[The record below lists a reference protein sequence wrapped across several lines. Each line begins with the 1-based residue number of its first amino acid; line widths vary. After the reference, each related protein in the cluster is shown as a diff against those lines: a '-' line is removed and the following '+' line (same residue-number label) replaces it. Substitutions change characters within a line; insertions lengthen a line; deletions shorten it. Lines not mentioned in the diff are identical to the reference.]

1 MFGCLLVHIRLHMNV
16 YSSPSLHNEYL
27 WYDKLWGA
35 FSASSYL
42 VLISFQSCPHHG
54 LDVCRCC
61 SHLVSITYCLQIYND
76 NKHSKHSWQIFYEN
90 IALHCSKS
98 GTICRVHRLW
108 RKENALVGSSDL
120 FSISR
125 PLLKNLEWSEMGS
138 QLQNRLNIA
147 EQKNNLILRESFH
160 WDCLLRF
167 YCWVNPMYHWI
178 HHFIYVRTWFGI
190 HVTPSFDVLFS
201 HRISNFIKV
210 LYWRTCENKHNS
222 LGICIGGKGVCL
234 SAQDPEFSKMS
245 SVLDFDLGGR
255 EDLCAGC
262 CTCFKKKWS
271 IKTSMGA
278 ANCDQ
283 LALVQSEK

>member
-54 LDVCRCC
+54 LDVCWCF
-61 SHLVSITYCLQIYND
+61 SHLVSFTHCLQIYND
-76 NKHSKHSWQIFYEN
+76 NKHSKHSRQIFYEN
-90 IALHCSKS
+90 MALPCSKS

-160 WDCLLRF
+160 WDLFIEVLLLSESNVSLNSSF
-167 YCWVNPMYHWI
+167 YLRQDLIWNPCNSFLWC
-178 HHFIYVRTWFGI
+178 FILAPYLQFHKSAILKNMWKQTQFLG
-190 HVTPSFDVLFS
+190 
-201 HRISNFIKV
+201 NM
-210 LYWRTCENKHNS
+210 YWRQR
-222 LGICIGGKGVCL
+222 CL
-234 SAQDPEFSKMS
+234 PQRAGSRVFQDELCPW
-245 SVLDFDLGGR
+245 LWPGR
-255 EDLCAGC
+255 TRGPLR
-262 CTCFKKKWS
+262 W
-271 IKTSMGA
+271 M
-278 ANCDQ
+278 
-283 LALVQSEK
+283 LHLL